1 MLAML
6 LTFKK
11 LLVNRVVQGVVLG
24 IGIFLMIY
32 PFIPQIKFELE
43 KRLNA
48 KIYDE
53 SYYVDKY
60 MSDRPATGLELSE
73 VDPMRRAVGVDVGK
87 RLIIPSIGVDIELVY
102 DDNQDR
108 ALSKGAWVIPGSAS
122 PGESGQMVITGHRFQ
137 FTPPA
142 KNTFYNLDKLKT
154 GDTFIITYDGFAYK
168 YQVSK
173 TEEVKPED
181 YNYEGAGS
189 ATDEVVLYTCTP
201 LWTAANRLI
210 VHSSQV
216 VFE

>member
-1 MLAML
+1 MFLK
-6 LTFKK
+6 FKK
-11 LLVNRVVQGVVLG
+11 VLSNRILQGVILG
-24 IGIFLMIY
+24 IGIFLIIY
-32 PFIPQIKFELE
+32 PFIPQIRFELE
-43 KRLNA
+43 KQLNA

-60 MSDRPATGLELSE
+60 ITGEPATGSE
-73 VDPMRRAVGVDVGK
+73 ISETDRMRRAVGPDVGK
-87 RLIIPSIGVDIELVY
+87 RLIIPSIGVDIELIY

-108 ALSKGAWVIPGSAS
+108 ALSKGAWVIPGSAN

-154 GDTFIITYDGFAYK
+154 GDTFIITYDGYAYK
-168 YQVSK
+168 YKVSG

-181 YNYEGAGS
+181 YNFEGAGS
-189 ATDEVVLYTCTP
+189 STNEVVLYTCTP
-201 LWTAANRLI
+201 LWTALNRLI

-216 VFE
+216 EF